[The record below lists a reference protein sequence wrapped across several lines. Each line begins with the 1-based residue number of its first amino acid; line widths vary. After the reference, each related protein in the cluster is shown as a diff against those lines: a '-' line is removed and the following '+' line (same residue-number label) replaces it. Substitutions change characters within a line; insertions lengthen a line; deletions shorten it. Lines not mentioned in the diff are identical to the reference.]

1 MPLVASDDPAS
12 GDMTDYNRSLHDGM
26 HRGHRTLGANQY
38 IPQLQN
44 LEFADEHTKLIEQWM
59 RGELEIPEIADKWTT
74 GPVVRMDIKAPES
87 VKVGE
92 QIDLRVLLT
101 NNKTGHDYPTGPLD
115 MIESWV
121 ELVVTDREGNV
132 VYQTGAV
139 DEFTD
144 EITDSQVIFKADGFD
159 RDGELIDRHNLWDLV
174 GASYKRSM
182 YPGVTDTFEESMQC
196 PSMARG
202 RITDN
207 ARESIPGFRSD
218 DYVFESNDVGEL
230 TVRATLWYRKANPA
244 FLDRVY
250 GTDSDVRSPIF
261 KVSETTAIIHVVGE

>member
-1 MPLVASDDPAS
+1 MPLIDSDDPAA
-12 GDMTDYNRSLHDGM
+12 GDMTDYNRTLDDGK

-38 IPQLQN
+38 IPQLQD
-44 LEFADEHTKLIEQWM
+44 LEFADIHTEMIEQWM
-59 RGELEIPEIADKWTT
+59 RGDIEIPEIADKWTI
-74 GPVVRMDIKAPES
+74 GPVVRMEIFAPES
-87 VKVGE
+87 VAAGE
-92 QIDLRVLLT
+92 QVDLRVLLT

-121 ELVVTDREGNV
+121 ELVVTDSEGNV
-132 VYQTGAV
+132 VYATGSV
-139 DEFTD
+139 DSETD
-144 EITDSQVIFKADGFD
+144 QITDSQVIFKSDGFD
-159 RDGELIDRHNLWDLV
+159 RRGELIDRHNLWDLV

-207 ARESIPGFRSD
+207 ARESTPGSRSD
-218 DYVFESNDVGEL
+218 DFAFEANGDEL

-250 GTDSDVRSPIF
+250 GTETDVRSPIL
-261 KVSETTAIIHVVGE
+261 KVSETFATIAVDGE